1 MKAAIIAV
9 GDELLN
15 GQTIDTNSAW
25 LAQRLNEV
33 GVQVLFKQATA
44 DQHDEII
51 EALER
56 ATSKV
61 DLILM
66 TGGLGPTKDDITKK
80 SIADYVGD
88 EMVFDQGTYE
98 RIENLFTARG
108 LSITDAHRQQCYM
121 PSSTTLLSNPRG
133 TAPGMWIERPDF
145 VILSMPG
152 VPNEMK
158 AIMNA
163 GALQRIKEKYK
174 GQVIEHSIIQ
184 TVGIGE
190 TRIAEAI
197 DSIVES
203 FPSTIS
209 IAYLPSVG
217 SVKLRLTGKGDNEN
231 TIQSELEDFTQQI
244 VNTLDP
250 KYIFGFGNISLAESL
265 QKLCINKNVK
275 VATAESCTGGG
286 ISHRITAIPG
296 SSAYFMGTVVSY
308 ANDVKTRVLG
318 VSQQTI
324 DNEGAVSESTVVQ
337 MVKGVTQLMNVDVSV
352 AVSGIAGPEGGTPDK
367 PVGTI
372 WLAVGNEQ
380 IVKTKKLQLVKDRK
394 INIDYTIV
402 AALNELRLFVEDNF

>member
-121 PSSTTLLSNPRG
+121 PSSTTFLSNPRG

-352 AVSGIAGPEGGTPDK
+352 AVSGIAGPGGGTPDK